1 MRSQWKL
8 PFINFIALQEMQQKK
23 KLKTKTKKSTPILKK
38 RSDII
43 TPDFVNFTVKVHNG
57 IRYVFLHIKEI
68 HVGYKY
74 GNFTIT
80 KKRCIFKKKKK

>member
-23 KLKTKTKKSTPILKK
+23 KLKTKTKKSTPILKR

>member
-8 PFINFIALQEMQQKK
+8 PFINFVALQEMKQKK
-23 KLKTKTKKSTPILKK
+23 KSKIKTKKNQPILKK
-38 RSDII
+38 RGDIV
-43 TPDFVNFTVKVHNG
+43 TPGLVNFTVKVHNG
-57 IRYVFLHIKEI
+57 IKFVFLHIKEI